1 MESTQGGDATMKGLK
16 RLMGVA
22 TALSATGAAAWQ
34 LYERFQ
40 KRAVPLLDGTLHFP
54 GLREPVE
61 IVRDTWGVPHVY
73 AQNEHDLFWVQGYLH
88 ATDRL
93 FQMDFLRRMG
103 SGRLSEVFGEATLE
117 LDRWARIL
125 LLRRTAE
132 RHWERQDE
140 RTRNRVVA
148 YVAGI
153 NAAIDRMEAT
163 DAWPPEFRL
172 LRYRPERWTAVDT
185 LSVLAQVVLG
195 FSEDFEVELVRDALK
210 RLVGD
215 GWEDIWPAY
224 PVDTPIISLP
234 GVKRGVSASN
244 AWVVAG
250 ERSRTGA
257 PLLANDPHMTCT
269 TPAAWYEI
277 HLHGGDFHVIGG
289 SLPGV
294 PGVVIG
300 HNERIAWGIT
310 NSMAD
315 CQDLYIEERHP
326 DEPNLFRFRDEWRQ
340 TEIVEERIRVRGR
353 KQPEALRVVVTHHGP
368 LVSDFLPDET
378 RDLALRWTFYDPVLS
393 LGGIFA
399 LNRAQNWGEFRAA
412 LYEISA
418 PPLNVAYADVD
429 GNIGWVVGG
438 RLPVRRAHD
447 GTLPVDGASG
457 AYEWDGYI
465 PMDEM
470 PAVFNP
476 DAGYVVHANNRPVD
490 DSYPYPI
497 GESFF
502 PGYRAQRISERLEA
516 EPQHD
521 TSTFADIQLDT
532 YGRPEHALAQAIAR
546 LEEVPPDLVVAQQA
560 LAAWDGHMNADSVAA
575 ALAATTLYRL
585 RWLLVSD
592 KLGAVG
598 VHFVGRRMAD
608 RAHWPTTPLVYRS
621 VAWVIE
627 KVQNPHD
634 SWWHVRGDPSA
645 TYESMLVQALQLAVN
660 DLRARFDGR
669 LPTWGELNRA
679 RLAHPLG
686 QLPLVGRLFEPE
698 ARPISGSPSAPFAS
712 MTAAFAYVAESD
724 LYAGPSWRFIADLHD
739 WDACRAAL
747 PGGECGVPGTPYTTN
762 LLDEWYVGQSHPL
775 AFSREAVERVQAHRL
790 VLEPGV
796 D

>member
-1 MESTQGGDATMKGLK
+1 MNVLK
-16 RLMGVA
+16 RLVGLA
-22 TALSATGAAAWQ
+22 TAVSATSAVAWQ
-34 LYERFQ
+34 LYERVQ
-40 KRAVPLLDGTLHFP
+40 KRAAPILDGTLHFP

-61 IVRDTWGVPHVY
+61 IVRDSWGIPHVY
-73 AQNEHDLFWVQGYLH
+73 AQNEHDLFWTQGYLH

-117 LDRWARIL
+117 LDRWTRIL

-140 RTRNRVVA
+140 TTRNRVVA

-163 DAWPPEFRL
+163 DTWPPEFRL

-185 LSVLAQVVLG
+185 LSVLAQIVLG

-215 GWEDIWPAY
+215 GWEEIWPSY
-224 PVDTPIISLP
+224 PVEAPIIALP
-234 GVKRGVSASN
+234 TVRRGVSASN

-269 TPAAWYEI
+269 TPAAWYEM

-310 NSMAD
+310 NSMTD
-315 CQDLYIEERHP
+315 CQDLYVEERHP
-326 DEPNLFRFRDEWRQ
+326 DNPYLFRFGDEWR
-340 TEIVEERIRVRGR
+340 EADIIEERISVRGR
-353 KQPEALRVVVTHHGP
+353 KTPEALRIVVTHHGP
-368 LVSDFLPDET
+368 LVSDFLPDEP

-393 LGGIFA
+393 LEGIFA
-399 LNRAQNWGEFRAA
+399 LNRARNWDEFRTA
-412 LYEISA
+412 LYDIGA

-429 GNIGWVVGG
+429 GNIGWVIAG
-438 RLPVRRAHD
+438 RLPVRPAHD

-476 DAGYVVHANNRPVD
+476 EAGYVVHANNCPVD
-490 DSYPYPI
+490 ASYPYPI

-502 PGYRAQRISERLEA
+502 PGYRAWRISELLEA
-516 EPQHD
+516 EEKHD
-521 TSTFADIQLDT
+521 TQTFAAIQTDT
-532 YGRPEHALAQAIAR
+532 YGRPEHLLAQAIAQ
-546 LEEVPPDLVVAQQA
+546 LENVPADLVVAQQA
-560 LAAWDGHMNADSVAA
+560 LAAWDGRMDADSVAA
-575 ALAATTLYRL
+575 ALASATLYRL

-621 VAWVIE
+621 IAWVIE

-634 SWWHVRGDPSA
+634 AWWHVRGDPSA
-645 TYESMLVQALQLAVN
+645 TYENMLVQALRLAVD
-660 DLRARFDGR
+660 DLRTRFDGR

-686 QLPLVGRLFEPE
+686 QLPLVGRFFEPE
-698 ARPISGSPSAPFAS
+698 ARPISGSPTAPFAS

-739 WDACRAAL
+739 WDASRAAL

-775 AFSREAVERVQAHRL
+775 VFSREAVERVQAHRL